1 MALFS
6 WRPRRSVPL
15 GTALAAVVLLMSSQL
30 AVAQLT
36 QQGPKLVGSG
46 ASGAAAQGFSV
57 VLSADGNTAI
67 VGGPADNSGTGAAW
81 VFTRSGGVWTPQGNK
96 LIGTGASSPAQQGF
110 SVALSADGNTAVVGG
125 PGDNSG
131 AGAAWVFTR
140 SGGMWTQQGNK
151 LVGGDASLPAQQG
164 QSVALS
170 ADGNTAIVGGPFD
183 NSDTGAAWVFTRSGG
198 AWTQQGK
205 KLVGSGA
212 SGAAAQGASVA
223 LSADGNTAVVGGPF
237 DNSQAGAAWVFIR
250 SGGVWTPQDNK
261 LVGAGASPDAQ
272 QGLSIALS
280 ADGNTAIVGGP
291 LDNSQTGAAWVFIR
305 SGGVWTPQGNKLVG
319 SGASSP
325 AEQGF
330 SVALSA
336 AGNIAVVGGP
346 FDNSS
351 AGAAWVFGRSGGV
364 WTPRGNK
371 LVGSGASAN
380 AQQAQS
386 VALSA
391 NGKTAVLGGPFDS
404 ASGAAWPFAQP
415 EVPFASFTVKL
426 TISSYK
432 PGFAL
437 TSHFTLGVGSS
448 GINPLYEAVTLT
460 INSFTVTIPPFSFS
474 PCGAGCYAFN
484 GIINGLTA
492 KASITQTSANAYT
505 FQASANP
512 NLSRTKDPA
521 TVTLIIGN
529 DTGTTTVRF

>member
-250 SGGVWTPQDNK
+250 SGGVWTPQ
-261 LVGAGASPDAQ
+261 
-272 QGLSIALS
+272 
-280 ADGNTAIVGGP
+280 
-291 LDNSQTGAAWVFIR
+291 
-305 SGGVWTPQGNKLVG
+305 GNKLVG